1 MYLFKF
7 FSARNDETCLRCSG
21 EYPRLVPRSERHVD
35 VVAEE
40 AVAGGGRVGGHD
52 DGARLCKGVAVSLLT
67 TSVYVSLNQLFNLY
81 CGKIT

>member
-52 DGARLCKGVAVSLLT
+52 DGARLCKGAAVSPTDNFGVRNFESTLLW
-67 TSVYVSLNQLFNLY
+67 
-81 CGKIT
+81 